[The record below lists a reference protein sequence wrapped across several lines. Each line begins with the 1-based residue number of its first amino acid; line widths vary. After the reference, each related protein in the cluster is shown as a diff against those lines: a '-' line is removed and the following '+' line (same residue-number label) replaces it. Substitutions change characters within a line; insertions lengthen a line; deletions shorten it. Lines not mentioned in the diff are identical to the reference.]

1 MIIEIKDFPK
11 NVSKVVIEFGNS
23 EPQIKME
30 SKTESDSESNIMLDL
45 DSNNDM
51 QVSKEI
57 VELPKIPKKE
67 RVSKVADSMQNLK
80 I

>member
-30 SKTESDSESNIMLDL
+30 SLPKESESNIMLDL

-67 RVSKVADSMQNLK
+67 RASKVADSMQNLK

>member
-30 SKTESDSESNIMLDL
+30 SSNETESNIMLDL

>member
-23 EPQIKME
+23 NPII
-30 SKTESDSESNIMLDL
+30 KTEPLSKESESNIMLDL
-45 DSNNDM
+45 DSNNEM

>member
-11 NVSKVVIEFGNS
+11 NVSKVVIEFGNTNPS
-23 EPQIKME
+23 IKME
-30 SKTESDSESNIMLDL
+30 SSSESNIMLDL

-51 QVSKEI
+51 QVSKEV

-67 RVSKVADSMQNLK
+67 RASKVADSMQNLK